1 MNLET
6 EIQRE
11 LWQAL
16 RRSYESSAWSNA
28 ILDAVYF
35 LSDAIRAKTDLQSD
49 GTALAGQAF
58 GGKSPKLRLNRLET
72 ESDQNIQQGVEQLVR
87 GTYQAIRNPRSH
99 GRIDD
104 TQADADAIILFVS
117 HLLRLIGHARTEFA
131 LDICAER
138 VLEKNF
144 VPSDRYAQLLV
155 AEIPQ
160 RQRLQVAL
168 TVYHRRTEGEGD
180 KLGYFFSAILAELSK
195 PEKDEFFAAVSNE
208 LRETSDDKLIRTMFQ
223 CLCPTYWPH
232 IDEIARLRIE
242 NRIVRNIEDGLYDIS
257 EKRCSGGAL
266 ATWARSFFPY
276 FSMKDEAMSAIV
288 GKLRSRSSEEQD
300 YVFNF
305 FFSSLD
311 LLAEKPTPGLT
322 LALFNGLKS
331 GDERFLRAINSGGLW
346 NDEKWSPK
354 LKEAIENFELKPVV
368 PEDSEEV
375 PF

>member
-6 EIQRE
+6 ELQRE
-11 LWQAL
+11 LWQAI

-35 LSDAIRAKTDLQSD
+35 LSDVIRGKTGLESD
-49 GTALAGQAF
+49 GTTLVGQAF

-72 ESDQNIQQGVEQLVR
+72 ESDRNIQQGVEQLVR

-104 TQADADAIILFVS
+104 TQADTDAIILFVNY
-117 HLLRLIGHARTEFA
+117 LLRLIGHARTGFA
-131 LDICAER
+131 LDTCVQRI
-138 VLEKNF
+138 LEENF

-155 AEIPQ
+155 DEIPQ

-168 TVYHRRTEGEGD
+168 TVYHSRAVGDGD
-180 KLGYFFSAILAELSK
+180 KLRYFFSVILAELSES
-195 PEKDEFFAAVSNE
+195 EKDEFFAAVSNE

-223 CLCPTYWPH
+223 CLDPAYWLR
-232 IDEIARLRIE
+232 IEEIARLRIE
-242 NRIVRNIEDGLYDIS
+242 NRIVRNIKDGLYDIT
-257 EKRCSGGAL
+257 ERRCSGGAL
-266 ATWARSFFPY
+266 ATWARSFLPH
-276 FSMKDEAMSAIV
+276 FSMKDEAMSAIA
-288 GKLRSRSSEEQD
+288 GKLRSCSNEEQD
-300 YVFNF
+300 YVFTF

-322 LALFNGLKS
+322 RALFNGLKS
-331 GDERFLRAINSGGLW
+331 GDERFFHAINSGSLW
-346 NDEKWSPK
+346 NDEKWSPM
-354 LKEAIENFELKPVV
+354 LKEAFEHFKSKPDV
-368 PEDSEEV
+368 PEGGEEV